1 MNADTPIIKTYV
13 WHEGKCFFVSTI
25 ERDSSAGDMPC
36 RYTETMV
43 WEYDWEGR
51 ERGKQVLEGD
61 GGAGSIRTHMEIVWE
76 IKIGGIDAAKKLL
89 DNCQ

>member
-13 WHEGKCFFVSTI
+13 WHDGKCYFVSTI
-25 ERDSSAGDMPC
+25 ERDSSAGDMPY

-51 ERGKQVLEGD
+51 ERRKQVLEGD
-61 GGAGSIRTHMEIVWE
+61 GGPKSIRTHMEIVKAIHE
-76 IKIGGIDAAKKLL
+76 GGVDAAKKITS
-89 DNCQ
+89 N